1 MELGS
6 QNGEASEDGY
16 RVEDQIGFLLRKA
29 HQRASSIFQS
39 NFSEAQVTPTQFSTL
54 CKLLDEGEISQNHLG
69 RLTAM
74 DPATIQGVTRRLI
87 ERGLVQ
93 TRPDDVDRRRLLLRL
108 TDEGLSIIDSLI
120 IKGKSVTNKTLAPL
134 SEEEQLKL
142 VELLIKI
149 S

>member
-1 MELGS
+1 MELDS
-6 QNGEASEDGY
+6 QNGETHEDEY

-39 NFSEAQVTPTQFSTL
+39 SFSEIQMTPTQFSTL
-54 CKLLDEGEISQNHLG
+54 CKLSDQGEISQNHLG

-93 TRPDDVDRRRLLLRL
+93 TRPDEVDRRRLLLRL
-108 TDEGLSIIDSLI
+108 TDEGHALIDSLVV
-120 IKGKSVTNKTLAPL
+120 KGKSVTKKTLSPL
-134 SEEEQLKL
+134 SDEEQQKMI
-142 VELLIKI
+142 ELLIKI